1 MGHLFLSCSES
12 LPSAKKAYAGV
23 MPRIINLAN
32 LEQFTAINLLVDPGH
47 IAGPVQ
53 IPSCAQITIN
63 WQLADGRAAH
73 NVLYGR
79 YSGAFAGNQA
89 QANSIMTALTTG
101 GAWTALAAF
110 FATTTTV
117 SGVSIRD
124 VNTPNAPLIN
134 SNNAAVP
141 GTSASPEL
149 PDEVAA
155 VITLR
160 TAFTGPGFRG
170 RVYVPGWATNS
181 LATGNVIAAAAVTAL
196 NSWGGTI
203 SGALAA
209 GTYTWVLGQPARA
222 QYTGSTGRVHPARSA
237 MSTTISQTVVRD
249 NHWDSQRRRGL
260 K

>member
-1 MGHLFLSCSES
+1 
-12 LPSAKKAYAGV
+12 
-23 MPRIINLAN
+23 MPRIVALDNLQ
-32 LEQFTAINLLVDPGH
+32 QFAAVNLLLDPGH
-47 IAGPVQ
+47 IPGPVVV
-53 IPSCAQITIN
+53 PSCAQITIN
-63 WQLADGRAAH
+63 WQTASGRPAH

-79 YSGAFAGNQA
+79 YSGSFAGSVA
-89 QANSIMTALTTG
+89 QANSIMTALSTG

-110 FATTTTV
+110 LATTGGI

-124 VNTPNAPLIN
+124 VNTPNAPLIQ
-134 SNNAAVP
+134 STGAAVP
-141 GTSASPEL
+141 GTSASPEM
-149 PDEVAA
+149 PNEVAA

-160 TAFTGPGFRG
+160 TSFTGPGFRG
-170 RVYVPGWATNS
+170 RVYVPGWATNA

-196 NSWGGTI
+196 NSWGGTL

-222 QYTGSTGRVHPARSA
+222 QYTGSTGRVHPARA
-237 MSTTISQTVVRD
+237 AQSTTIAQTIVRD